1 MAKKPKAA
9 TFIKDPLWY
18 KDAVIYQVHVKS
30 YFDSNNDGIGDFPG
44 LIAKLDYIAD
54 LGVNTIWLLPFY
66 PSPRRDD
73 GYDIAEYRGVHSDY
87 GTMADAKRFIAEAHK
102 RGLRVITELVINHTS
117 DQHPWFQR
125 ARKAKPGS
133 AARDFYV
140 WSDDDQKYDG
150 TRIIF
155 LDTEKSNWTWDPVA
169 GQYFWH
175 RFYSHQ
181 PDLNFDNPQVMKA
194 VLSVMRY
201 WLDMGIDGLRLDAIP
216 YLIERDGT
224 NNENLPE
231 THDLLKQIRA
241 EIDANY
247 PDRMLLAEANQ
258 WPEDTQLYFG
268 DKKGDDGD
276 ECHMAFHFPL
286 MPRMYMAL
294 AQEDRFPITDI
305 LRQTPE
311 IPTNCQWAIFLRN
324 HDELTLEM
332 VTDKERDYLW
342 NYYAADRRARINLGI
357 RRRLA
362 PLMERDRRRI
372 ELLNSLLLSM
382 PGTPT
387 LYYGDEIGMG
397 DNIYLGDRDGVRTPM
412 QWSIDRNGGFSRADP
427 ASLVLPPIMDPQ
439 YGYQSV
445 NVETQTQDPHSLLN
459 WTRRM
464 LAVRKQSKAFGRG
477 SLKMLSPTNRRI
489 LAYTREFVG
498 ADGKNEIILCVAN
511 VSRSAQAAELDL
523 SAFAGM
529 VPVEM
534 LGGNAFPPIGQLNFL
549 LTLAPYGF
557 YWFVLAAENQMPSW
571 HVEPAQSIPDFT
583 TLVLKKRMEELLE
596 APCRTTL
603 EQNALPVWLP
613 KRRWFASKD
622 TAIDAV
628 HIAYGVRFGDPQHPV
643 LLSEI
648 EVTSAGQVSRYQ
660 LPFGFLGEDQFTS
673 ALPQQLALAR
683 VRRVRQVGLVTDA
696 FSLDTYIRGVIQG
709 LQAKTVLDS
718 TDGEIRFEPTA
729 QLAKLELNDESEVRY
744 LAAEQSNSSVVVGG
758 SLVLKL
764 IRKVSAGVHPELEM
778 GAYLT
783 EAGYEHISPL
793 LGSVIRHDADGQD
806 NLLMIAQGYLSNQG
820 DAWGWTQNNLERA
833 IRDELA
839 EAISEQEQHYNALGE
854 LADFAGLL
862 GQRLGEMHQV
872 LAAPTANKAFKPEVT
887 SLKDSQGWAKHVG
900 AQIDRALQLL
910 KQHQTKLNPA
920 DQALVSALLDQ
931 KKAIASYVQDLAK
944 ATVGGLRIRVH
955 GDLHLGQ
962 VLVVKGDA
970 YLIDFEGEP
979 ARPLHERRGKHSPY
993 KDVSGVLR
1001 SFDYAA
1007 AMAVNVQGVD
1017 QSPEAN
1023 ASRQRVADRYLHEAR
1038 QAFIQ
1043 AYHAATTTLAHD
1055 WQDAKGQDAA
1065 LALFSLEKAAY
1076 EVAYEA
1082 ENRPSWLPVPLQGLH
1097 GLLSGLKP
1105 LSKTARGGESS

>member
-231 THDLLKQIRA
+231 THDVLKQIRA

-311 IPTNCQWAIFLRN
+311 IPANCQWAIFLRN

-477 SLKMLSPTNRRI
+477 SLKMLSPSNRRI
-489 LAYTREFVG
+489 LAYTREYVG

-603 EQNALPVWLP
+603 EQNALPAWLP

-648 EVTSAGQVSRYQ
+648 EVISAGQVSRYQ

-744 LAAEQSNSSVVVGG
+744 LAAEQSNSSVVVGS

-839 EAISEQEQHYNALGE
+839 EAMSEQEQHYNALGE

-872 LAAPTANKAFKPEVT
+872 LAAPTTNKAFKPEVT
-887 SLKDSQGWAKHVG
+887 SLKDTQGWAKHVG

-979 ARPLHERRGKHSPY
+979 ARPLPERRGKHSPY

-1023 ASRQRVADRYLHEAR
+1023 ASRQRVADRYLHEAK

>member
-1 MAKKPKAA
+1 MAKKPRSA
-9 TFIKDPLWY
+9 TFINDPLWY

-44 LIAKLDYIAD
+44 LIEKLDYIAD

-73 GYDIAEYRGVHSDY
+73 GYDIAEYRGVSPDY
-87 GTMADAKRFIAEAHK
+87 GTMADARRFIAEAHK
-102 RGLRVITELVINHTS
+102 RNLRVITELVINHTS

-125 ARKAKPGS
+125 ARKAKKGS
-133 AARDFYV
+133 KARDFYV
-140 WSDDDQKYDG
+140 WSDDDHKYDG

-181 PDLNFDNPQVMKA
+181 PDLNFDNPQVIKA

-231 THDLLKQIRA
+231 THDVLKLIRA

-268 DKKGDDGD
+268 DVDAQGLNGD

-311 IPTNCQWAIFLRN
+311 IPANCQWAIFLRN

-362 PLMERDRRRI
+362 PLMERDRRRV

-439 YGYQSV
+439 YGYLSV
-445 NVETQTQDPHSLLN
+445 NVETQSGDPHSLLN

-477 SLKMLSPTNRRI
+477 TLKMLSPSNRRI
-489 LAYTREFVG
+489 LAYTREYTG
-498 ADGKNEIILCVAN
+498 PDGKHEIILCVAN

-523 SAFAGM
+523 SAYAGM

-557 YWFVLAAENQMPSW
+557 YWFALAAENQMPSW
-571 HVEPAQSIPDFT
+571 HVEPVQSLPDFT
-583 TLVLKKRMEELLE
+583 TLVLKKRLEELLE
-596 APCRTTL
+596 APSRATL
-603 EQNALPVWLP
+603 EQSILPSWLQ
-613 KRRWFASKD
+613 KRRWFAGKD
-622 TAIDAV
+622 SAIENVDIV
-628 HIAYGVRFGDPQHPV
+628 YGVRFGDPQHPV

-648 EVTSAGQVSRYQ
+648 DVTSAGQTLRYQ
-660 LPFGFLGEDQFTS
+660 LPFGLLAEEHVGP
-673 ALPQQLALAR
+673 ALPQQLALSR
-683 VRRVRQVGLVTDA
+683 VRRGRQVGLITDA
-696 FSLDTYIRGVIQG
+696 FTLENFIRAVLQGIQAG
-709 LQAKTVLDS
+709 SVLPCA
-718 TDGEIRFEPTA
+718 DGELRFEPTEG
-729 QLAKLELNDESEVRY
+729 LAALNLGAEPEVRY
-744 LAAEQSNSSVVVGG
+744 LSAEQSNSSVVVGG

-764 IRKVSAGVHPELEM
+764 IRKVASGVHPELEM
-778 GAYLT
+778 SAYLT
-783 EAGYEHISPL
+783 AAGFSNISPL
-793 LGSVIRHDADGQD
+793 LGSVIRRDAQGEDA
-806 NLLMIAQGYLSNQG
+806 LLMIAQGYLSNQG
-820 DAWGWTQNNLERA
+820 DAWEWTQNNLERA
-833 IRDELA
+833 LRDELA
-839 EAISEQEQHYNALGE
+839 DAVSEQEQHYNALGE
-854 LADFAGLL
+854 LKDFAGML

-872 LAAPTANKAFKPEVT
+872 LAQPTDNPDFAPQPT
-887 SLKDSQGWAKHVG
+887 SAKEAQAIGKDVA
-900 AQIDRALQLL
+900 AQVENALRLL
-910 KQHQTKLNPA
+910 KQNQDQLNPA
-920 DQALVSALLDQ
+920 DQAMVARLLEHRKTVLAHVQ
-931 KKAIASYVQDLAK
+931 ELAGKAA
-944 ATVGGLRIRVH
+944 GGLRIRVH

-962 VLVVKGDA
+962 VLVIKGDA

-1007 AMAVNVQGVD
+1007 AMAVQLHTVD
-1017 QSPEAN
+1017 STAD
-1023 ASRQRVADRYLHEAR
+1023 ADAARKRVADRYLTEAR
-1038 QAFIQ
+1038 QAFVQ
-1043 AYHAATTTLAHD
+1043 AYRLAAASLAHE
-1055 WQDAKGQDAA
+1055 WKDAEGEDAA
-1065 LALFSLEKAAY
+1065 LALFGLEKAAY

-1082 ENRPSWLPVPLQGLH
+1082 ENRPAWLPVPLHGLY
-1097 GLLSGLKP
+1097 GLLSGLEP
-1105 LSKTARGGESS
+1105 FSDLAGPI

>member
-73 GYDIAEYRGVHSDY
+73 GYDIAEYRGVHTDY
-87 GTMADAKRFIAEAHK
+87 GTMADARRFIAEAHK

-140 WSDDDQKYDG
+140 WSDDDHKYDG

-231 THDLLKQIRA
+231 THDVLKKIRA

-268 DKKGDDGD
+268 DTDKKGLNGD

-305 LRQTPE
+305 LRQTPD
-311 IPTNCQWAIFLRN
+311 IPANCQWAIFLRN

-362 PLMERDRRRI
+362 PLLERDRRRV

-439 YGYQSV
+439 YGYLSV
-445 NVETQTQDPHSLLN
+445 NVETQAGDPHSLLN
-459 WTRRM
+459 WTRRL

-477 SLKMLSPTNRRI
+477 TLKMLSPSNRRI
-489 LAYTREFVG
+489 LAYTREYTGV
-498 ADGKNEIILCVAN
+498 DGKHEVILCVAN

-523 SAFAGM
+523 SAYVGM

-557 YWFVLAAENQMPSW
+557 YWFGLAAENQMPSW
-571 HVEPAQSIPDFT
+571 HVEPAQSLPDFT

-596 APCRTTL
+596 APSRTTL
-603 EQNALPVWLP
+603 EKSVLPSWLQN
-613 KRRWFASKD
+613 RRWFAGKD
-622 TAIDAV
+622 AAIEQVDL
-628 HIAYGVRFGDPQHPV
+628 AYGVRFGDPQHPV
-643 LLSEI
+643 LFSEI
-648 EVTSAGQVSRYQ
+648 NVTRGGQSSRYQ
-660 LPFGFLGEDQFTS
+660 LPFGFISEDQVGTP
-673 ALPQQLALAR
+673 LPQQLALSR
-683 VRRVRQVGLVTDA
+683 VRRGRQVGLITDA
-696 FSLDTYIRGVIQG
+696 FSLDTFVHAVLQGIQAG
-709 LQAKTVLDS
+709 TVLVS
-718 TDGEIRFEPTA
+718 SDGDIRFESTA
-729 QLAKLELNDESEVRY
+729 ELEQLGLNAESPVRY
-744 LAAEQSNSSVVVGG
+744 LSAEQSNSSVVIGN

-764 IRKVSAGVHPELEM
+764 IRKVASGVHPELEM
-778 GAYLT
+778 SAYLT
-783 EAGYEHISPL
+783 EAGFSNISPL
-793 LGSVIRHDADGQD
+793 LGSVVRRDGAGED
-806 NLLMIAQGYLSNQG
+806 NLLMIAQGYLNNQG
-820 DAWGWTQNNLERA
+820 DAWEWTQNNLERA
-833 IRDELA
+833 LRDELA
-839 EAISEQEQHYNALGE
+839 DAVSEQEQHYNALGE
-854 LADFAGLL
+854 LKDFAAML
-862 GQRLGEMHQV
+862 GQRVGEMHQV
-872 LAAPTANKAFKPEVT
+872 LAAPSANPDFLPQVT
-887 SLKDSQGWAKHVG
+887 TQKEALASARDVA
-900 AQIDRALQLL
+900 AQIEHALNLL
-910 KQHQTKLNPA
+910 KQHKNQLKPVDQTLVGRLLDNRKAILGHV
-920 DQALVSALLDQ
+920 QALG
-931 KKAIASYVQDLAK
+931 KKTA
-944 ATVGGLRIRVH
+944 GGLRIRVH

-962 VLVVKGDA
+962 VLVIKGDA

-1007 AMAVNVQGVD
+1007 AMAISNVQSVD
-1017 QSPEAN
+1017 NTAT
-1023 ASRQRVADRYLHEAR
+1023 ADAARLRVTDRYLSEAR
-1038 QAFIQ
+1038 QAFVD
-1043 AYHAATTTLAHD
+1043 AYRLAAASLAHA
-1055 WQDAKGQDAA
+1055 WQDPEGEDAA
-1065 LALFSLEKAAY
+1065 LALFGLEKAAY

-1082 ENRPSWLPVPLQGLH
+1082 ENRPAWLPVPLHGLY

-1105 LSKTARGGESS
+1105 FSDLGGE

>member
-1 MAKKPKAA
+1 MAKKPRSA

-44 LIAKLDYIAD
+44 LIEKLDYIAD

-73 GYDIAEYRGVHSDY
+73 GYDIAEYRGVSPDY
-87 GTMADAKRFIAEAHK
+87 GTMADARRFIAEAHK
-102 RGLRVITELVINHTS
+102 RNLRVITELVINHTS

-140 WSDDDQKYDG
+140 WSDDDHKYDG

-181 PDLNFDNPQVMKA
+181 PDLNFDNPQVIKA

-231 THDLLKQIRA
+231 THDVLKQIRA

-268 DKKGDDGD
+268 DVDAEGLNGD

-311 IPTNCQWAIFLRN
+311 IPANCQWAIFLRN

-445 NVETQTQDPHSLLN
+445 NVETQAGDPHSLLN

-464 LAVRKQSKAFGRG
+464 LAVRKQSQAFGRG
-477 SLKMLSPTNRRI
+477 TLKMLSPSNRRI
-489 LAYTREFVG
+489 LAYTREYTSPE
-498 ADGKNEIILCVAN
+498 GKHEIILCVAN

-523 SAFAGM
+523 STYAGM

-549 LTLAPYGF
+549 LTLPPYGF
-557 YWFVLAAENQMPSW
+557 YWFALATENQMPSW
-571 HVEPAQSIPDFT
+571 HVEPAQSLPDFT
-583 TLVLKKRMEELLE
+583 TLVLKKRLEELLE
-596 APCRTTL
+596 APSRTTL
-603 EQNALPVWLP
+603 EQTILPSWLQN
-613 KRRWFASKD
+613 RRWFAGKD
-622 TAIDAV
+622 SAIEKV
-628 HIAYGVRFGDPQHPV
+628 NIVYGVRFGDAQHPV

-648 EVTSAGQVSRYQ
+648 DVTSGGQTLRYQ
-660 LPFGFLGEDQFTS
+660 LPFGLLAEDQVGA
-673 ALPQQLALAR
+673 ALPQQLALSR
-683 VRRVRQVGLVTDA
+683 VRRVRQVGLITDA
-696 FSLDTYIRGVIQG
+696 FSLESFVRAVLQG
-709 LQAKTVLDS
+709 MQTSTVLPCN
-718 TDGEIRFEPTA
+718 DGELRFEPTEGLTA
-729 QLAKLELNDESEVRY
+729 LNLGTEPEVRY
-744 LAAEQSNSSVVVGG
+744 LSAEQSNSSVVVGG
-758 SLVLKL
+758 ALVLKL
-764 IRKVSAGVHPELEM
+764 IRKVASGVHPELEM
-778 GAYLT
+778 SAYLT
-783 EAGYEHISPL
+783 AAGFNNISPL
-793 LGSVIRHDADGQD
+793 LGSVIRRDAQGEDA
-806 NLLMIAQGYLSNQG
+806 LLMIAQGYLSNQG
-820 DAWGWTQNNLERA
+820 DAWEWTQNNLERA
-833 IRDELA
+833 LRDELA
-839 EAISEQEQHYNALGE
+839 DAVSEQEQHYNALGE
-854 LADFAGLL
+854 LKDFAGML

-872 LAAPTANKAFKPEVT
+872 LAQATDDPDFAPQATNAKEAQAIG
-887 SLKDSQGWAKHVG
+887 KDVA
-900 AQIDRALQLL
+900 AQVENALRLL
-910 KQHQTKLNPA
+910 KQNQGQLTPA
-920 DQALVSALLDQ
+920 DQAMVARLLEHKKTVLAHIQALAS
-931 KKAIASYVQDLAK
+931 KA
-944 ATVGGLRIRVH
+944 VGGLRIRVH

-962 VLVVKGDA
+962 VLVIKGDA

-1007 AMAVNVQGVD
+1007 AMAIHLNTVD
-1017 QSPEAN
+1017 STAD
-1023 ASRQRVADRYLHEAR
+1023 ADAARQRVADRYLKEAR
-1038 QAFIQ
+1038 EAFVQ
-1043 AYHAATTTLAHD
+1043 AYRLAAASLAHE
-1055 WQDAKGQDAA
+1055 WKDAEGEDAA
-1065 LALFSLEKAAY
+1065 LALFGLEKAAY

-1082 ENRPSWLPVPLQGLH
+1082 ENRPAWLPVPLHGLY

-1105 LSKTARGGESS
+1105 FSDLAGPI

>member
-1 MAKKPKAA
+1 MAKKPRPA

-30 YFDSNNDGIGDFPG
+30 YYDSNNDGIGDFPG
-44 LIAKLDYIAD
+44 LIEKLDYIAD

-73 GYDIAEYRGVHSDY
+73 GYDIAEYRGVSPDY
-87 GTMADAKRFIAEAHK
+87 GTMADARRFIAEAHK
-102 RGLRVITELVINHTS
+102 RNLRVITELVINHTS

-125 ARKAKPGS
+125 ARKAKRGS
-133 AARDFYV
+133 KARDFYV
-140 WSDDDQKYDG
+140 WSDDDHKYDG

-181 PDLNFDNPQVMKA
+181 PDLNFDNPQVIKA

-231 THDLLKQIRA
+231 THDVLKLIRA

-268 DKKGDDGD
+268 DVDAEGLNGD

-311 IPTNCQWAIFLRN
+311 IPTHCQWAIFLRN

-362 PLMERDRRRI
+362 PLMERDRRRV

-427 ASLVLPPIMDPQ
+427 ASLVLPPIMDPL

-445 NVETQTQDPHSLLN
+445 NVETQAGDPHSLLN

-477 SLKMLSPTNRRI
+477 TLKMLSPSNRRI
-489 LAYTREFVG
+489 LAYTREYTG
-498 ADGKNEIILCVAN
+498 PDGKHEIILCVAN

-523 SAFAGM
+523 SAYAGM

-557 YWFVLAAENQMPSW
+557 YWFALAAENQMPSW
-571 HVEPAQSIPDFT
+571 HVEPAQSLPDFT
-583 TLVLKKRMEELLE
+583 TLVLKKRLEELLE
-596 APCRTTL
+596 APSRTTL
-603 EQNALPVWLP
+603 EQTILPSWLQN
-613 KRRWFASKD
+613 RRWFAGKD
-622 TAIDAV
+622 SAIEKVDIV
-628 HIAYGVRFGDPQHPV
+628 YGVRFGDPQHPV

-648 EVTSAGQVSRYQ
+648 DVTSAGQTLRYQ
-660 LPFGFLGEDQFTS
+660 LPFGLLAEDQVS
-673 ALPQQLALAR
+673 AALPQQLALSR
-683 VRRVRQVGLVTDA
+683 VRRGRQVGLITDA
-696 FSLDTYIRGVIQG
+696 FSLESFVRSVLQG
-709 LQAKTVLDS
+709 MRTGAVLPC
-718 TDGEIRFEPTA
+718 GEGELRFEPTEG
-729 QLAKLELNDESEVRY
+729 LAALNLGDEPEVRY
-744 LAAEQSNSSVVVGG
+744 LSAEQSNSSVVVGG

-764 IRKVSAGVHPELEM
+764 IRKVASGIHPELEM
-778 GAYLT
+778 SAYLT
-783 EAGYEHISPL
+783 AAGFSNISPL
-793 LGSVIRHDADGQD
+793 LGSVIRRDAQGEDA
-806 NLLMIAQGYLSNQG
+806 LLMIAQGYLSNQG
-820 DAWGWTQNNLERA
+820 DAWEWTQNNLERA
-833 IRDELA
+833 LRDELA
-839 EAISEQEQHYNALGE
+839 DAVSEQEQHYNALGE
-854 LADFAGLL
+854 LKDFAGML

-872 LAAPTANKAFKPEVT
+872 LAQATDNPDFAPVKTGARDAQAIG
-887 SLKDSQGWAKHVG
+887 KDVA
-900 AQIDRALQLL
+900 AQVENALRLL
-910 KQHQTKLNPA
+910 KQNQGQLNPA
-920 DQALVSALLDQ
+920 DQAMVARLLEHRKTVLAHVQ
-931 KKAIASYVQDLAK
+931 ELAGKAA
-944 ATVGGLRIRVH
+944 GGLRIRVH

-962 VLVVKGDA
+962 VLVIKGDA

-1007 AMAVNVQGVD
+1007 AMAVHLHTVD
-1017 QSPEAN
+1017 STAD
-1023 ASRQRVADRYLHEAR
+1023 ADAARRRVADRYLREAR
-1038 QAFIQ
+1038 QAFVQ
-1043 AYHAATTTLAHD
+1043 AYRLAAANLAHE
-1055 WQDAKGQDAA
+1055 WKDAEGEDAA
-1065 LALFSLEKAAY
+1065 MALFGLEKAAY

-1082 ENRPSWLPVPLQGLH
+1082 ENRPAWLPVPLHGLY
-1097 GLLSGLKP
+1097 GLLSGLEP
-1105 LSKTARGGESS
+1105 FSDLAGPI